1 MTMYV
6 LGDFVPRTIIHNT
19 TIQEVK
25 KVDSKSN
32 PTFHKSHNGKQQ
44 LSLQT
49 KQHTDSTSTH
59 LDTLKIGSLVV
70 DTVDNG
76 DVIERERLLKISTIS
91 IAKLTSTSTDTSYQ
105 AALAEKMGK
114 ENPYQTKLSLELWE
128 SPLDYVGYKLNK
140 SKLILYGF
148 TEADDI
154 SLTYQGNGELKM
166 EVNGNFLTLRKTES
180 FKPLKF

>member
-1 MTMYV
+1 MYI

-19 TIQEVK
+19 TIQELK
-25 KVDSKSN
+25 KDDSKSN

-44 LSLQT
+44 LSLQVIQ
-49 KQHTDSTSTH
+49 KSDSISIKS
-59 LDTLKIGSLVV
+59 DSLKMKLIVE

-76 DVIERERLLKISTIS
+76 DVIERERLLKVSTIT
-91 IAKLTSTSTDTSYQ
+91 IAKLTSASTDTSYQ
-105 AALAEKMGK
+105 AVLAEKMGK
-114 ENPYQTKLSLELWE
+114 ETPFLSKLSVELWS

-140 SKLILYGF
+140 TKLILYGF

-154 SLTYQGNGELKM
+154 SLSYQGNSELKM
-166 EVNGNFLTLRKTES
+166 EVNGNFLTLRKTET

>member
-1 MTMYV
+1 MYL

-19 TIQEVK
+19 TIQELK
-25 KVDSKSN
+25 NDSSKS
-32 PTFHKSHNGKQQ
+32 TTALHNTHNKKKQ
-44 LSLQT
+44 LSLQQVKEKPSAT
-49 KQHTDSTSTH
+49 ADNSDSLGLSPIVQ
-59 LDTLKIGSLVV
+59 DTI
-70 DTVDNG
+70 DNG
-76 DVIERERLLKISTIS
+76 DVIERERLLKISTIF
-91 IAKLTSTSTDTSYQ
+91 IDKLANTTTDTSYQ
-105 AALAEKMGK
+105 AILAEKIGK
-114 ENPYQTKLSLELWE
+114 ESPYLSKISLELWS

-166 EVNGNFLTLRKTES
+166 EVNGNFLTLRKTET